1 VSEELENDHST
12 TTSTVNSGI
21 DEMIGLGLKITV
33 IVCILGFDE
42 DVSGEFGL
50 EDLLQI
56 LQHPHLLGIRT
67 VNV

>member
-21 DEMIGLGLKITV
+21 DEMIGLGLKNTV

-50 EDLLQI
+50 EDLL
-56 LQHPHLLGIRT
+56 
-67 VNV
+67 